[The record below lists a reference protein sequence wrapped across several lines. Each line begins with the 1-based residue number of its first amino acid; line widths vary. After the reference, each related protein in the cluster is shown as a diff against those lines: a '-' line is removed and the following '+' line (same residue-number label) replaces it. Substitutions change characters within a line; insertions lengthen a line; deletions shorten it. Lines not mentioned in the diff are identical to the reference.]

1 MLLAPI
7 KSFRVCMSHQSDRR
21 IRICIS
27 HQSERRFCSLVWE
40 VFKFQRRG
48 VRRERFVNWNHL
60 LEWEMLAFLCFKRVF
75 YRALWEMRYYWT
87 DKRYQIT
94 NSKRVAH
101 AVKMMDSCT
110 IEKGGLCTVARSWL
124 LFLHEES
131 ERKNFESNIAWGVG
145 ELHQTFW
152 FEQFFNGKLCCKIHD
167 LLSVPIIFF
176 WIGLLGAISKWISD

>member
-1 MLLAPI
+1 MLAYRRWYVARINQIAALGYVSRTNQ
-7 KSFRVCMSHQSDRR
+7 SFVFVLWFERCSNFNEVMGD
-21 IRICIS
+21 
-27 HQSERRFCSLVWE
+27 SERA
-40 VFKFQRRG
+40 
-48 VRRERFVNWNHL
+48 VRRME

-110 IEKGGLCTVARSWL
+110 REKGGLCTVARSWL

-167 LLSVPIIFF
+167 LLSAPITFF
-176 WIGLLGAISKWISD
+176 LDWFALWYL